1 MEDKMTS
8 RLIKSMQEAIDYA
21 KGDKDKCRETK
32 IRVSEAFEVPETI
45 DVQSLRKCLHM
56 SQAEFAARFG
66 FNLNTLRNWEHGR
79 RHPDKAVLA
88 YLCVISNNPQLVE
101 NSLRSKV
108 CEVLN

>member
-1 MEDKMTS
+1 MTS
-8 RLIKSMQEAIDYA
+8 RLIRSMQEAIDYA
-21 KGDKDKCRETK
+21 KGDKAKCRETK
-32 IRVSEAFEVPETI
+32 IRVFESVKVPETI

-101 NSLRSKV
+101 DSLHGKVSKV
-108 CEVLN
+108 LN

>member
-1 MEDKMTS
+1 MTS
-8 RLIKSMQEAIDYA
+8 ELIKSMQEAIDYA
-21 KGDKDKCRETK
+21 KGDKSKCRETK
-32 IRVSEAFEVPETI
+32 IRIYDPVEVPENI

-88 YLCVISNNPQLVE
+88 YLCVISSNPDLVE
-101 NSLRSKV
+101 NSLRKSVPKI
-108 CEVLN
+108 

>member
-8 RLIKSMQEAIDYA
+8 RLIKSMQEAINYA
-21 KGDKDKCRETK
+21 KGDKGKCRETK
-32 IRVSEAFEVPETI
+32 IRVYEAAGIPETI

-101 NSLRSKV
+101 KSLHSKV
-108 CEVLN
+108 SEVLN